1 MYLRTVRVRV
11 RVQLY
16 TYSVQ
21 LYTALYNVYSCMCT
35 KVFYLRTAVCKL
47 LTLHSK
53 RTLTTYLRIF
63 IFIVHVRVRVQVSYV
78 YFGSTKVLSY
88 FRTKVL
94 SYSSTK
100 VLSKVQIVRKY
111 VYNYCTLYVYTY
123 TCTMCTSG
131 NIHISVHVRV
141 GPTYCILRKYES
153 TKVLYL
159 RR

>member
-88 FRTKVL
+88 
-94 SYSSTK
+94 SSTK

-111 VYNYCTLYVYTY
+111 VYNYCTLYVY